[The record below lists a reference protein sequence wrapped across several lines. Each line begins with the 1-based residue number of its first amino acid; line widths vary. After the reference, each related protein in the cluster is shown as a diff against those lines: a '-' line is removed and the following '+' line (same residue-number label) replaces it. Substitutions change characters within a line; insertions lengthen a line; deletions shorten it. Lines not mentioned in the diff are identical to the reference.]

1 MGWVEWMSGKQLMMF
16 ILMFLSVA
24 APVGIILY
32 ARLVRPLQLC
42 LKWRVIWGAVIAV
55 LMGICVSGIP
65 LSVYFSRNLELAQR
79 FHFDAWG
86 SLAYYVMAFVCV
98 LLVCVIVRDAILGCI
113 KLYRYIR
120 ERRHTHAERDEASGK
135 KASGKETS
143 GKETSGEDASSEDA
157 PEDVS
162 RRKFMARGTQLATVG
177 ASLLVTP
184 VTVCSAK
191 QRVVKYVDIALPKI
205 PASIDGFRIAHLSD
219 IHVGNTIYRRDIAK
233 MVEETNA
240 LNPDLIVITGDLVEG
255 YSFLI
260 GSWLEPI
267 KNLKAPYGVY
277 FVTGNHDH
285 LYDINGWFEIIRSMN
300 IHILNNAH
308 EIIDINGT
316 KIVLAGVI
324 DAHGDRFR
332 RIQPYRSDP
341 VQALDGVAP
350 DRFKIMLAHQPSS
363 VVPSFEA
370 GADLV
375 LLGHTHGG
383 QFWPC
388 SLLIDK
394 IHHYAHGLYDEG
406 SRAAFVSCGTGYWG
420 PPLRFGVPAE
430 IDILTL
436 HHRDNDAS

>member
-1 MGWVEWMSGKQLMMF
+1 MTGKQLIMF

-32 ARLVRPLQLC
+32 ARLVRPLKLK
-42 LKWRVIWGAVIAV
+42 LKWRLVWGALIAV

-65 LSVYFSRNLELAQR
+65 LSVYFSRNFELAQR

-98 LLVCVIVRDAILGCI
+98 LLVCVIVRDVISGCAR
-113 KLYRYIR
+113 LYKYIR
-120 ERRHTHAERDEASGK
+120 AGRFSKMSGN
-135 KASGKETS
+135 AAPGNAAP
-143 GKETSGEDASSEDA
+143 GNAAPDNAAPDNDA
-157 PEDVS
+157 PEDLL
-162 RRKFMARGTQLATVG
+162 RRKFMAHKTQMATVG
-177 ASLLVTP
+177 VSVLMTP
-184 VTVCSAK
+184 VVVCDAK
-191 QRVVKYVDIALPKI
+191 HRVVKHVDIALSKI
-205 PASIDGFRIAHLSD
+205 PASIDGFKIAHLSD
-219 IHVGNTIYRRDIAK
+219 IHVGNTIYRSDIAQI
-233 MVEETNA
+233 VEETNA
-240 LNPDLIVITGDLVEG
+240 LKPDLIVITGDLVEG

-285 LYDINGWFEIIRSMN
+285 LYDINGWLEIIRGMN
-300 IHILNNAH
+300 IRVLNNAH

-316 KIVLAGVI
+316 KIALAGVI

-332 RIQPYRSDP
+332 RLQPYRSDP

-350 DRFKIMLAHQPSS
+350 DLFKIMLAHQPAS
-363 VVPSFEA
+363 VLPGFDA

-406 SRAAFVSCGTGYWG
+406 RRAAFVSCGTGYWG
-420 PPLRFGVPAE
+420 PPLRFGVPSE

-436 HHRDNDAS
+436 RHRDNDSV